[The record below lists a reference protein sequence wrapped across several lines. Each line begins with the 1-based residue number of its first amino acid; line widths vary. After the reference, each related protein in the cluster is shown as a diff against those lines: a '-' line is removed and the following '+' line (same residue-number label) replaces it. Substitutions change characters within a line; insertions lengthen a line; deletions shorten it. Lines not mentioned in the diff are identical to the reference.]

1 MKSRKCLVFALLV
14 ACGTVLTACNKTD
27 EVPEVAA
34 PRITGETITFPAD
47 SLAFKGIV
55 VDRVREPTEREVT
68 LRGRLVWDEER
79 TVRVFT
85 PFAGRVG
92 RIASQVG
99 DRVTAGQVLA
109 ELASPEFGSAQ
120 SDARRAA
127 ADVAQARKNVE
138 RSREMQAN
146 GITAAKDLQQAE
158 TDFARAEA
166 EAERA
171 QGRLKLYGAS
181 TRTVDQKY
189 PLKSPIAGTIVERN
203 INPGQELRPDQP
215 GAPQFVVTDPTSL
228 WLLLDANESV
238 LQYLKPGAA
247 IVVLSSQYRD
257 DSFAGDIRQVAD
269 FVDPVTRTVKVRAYV
284 PNRDRRL
291 KAEMFVSARVALPKG
306 IDPVVPARAV
316 FLIGNR
322 HFVFVRGAD
331 GSFVRRAVTAGAEF
345 DDAIAVSK
353 GLKVGEEVVVTGNL
367 FIQQLFA
374 TQRQTKDLGK
384 DDVQNAAGKSA
395 PVKSLVSPAAP
406 ADNKK

>member
-1 MKSRKCLVFALLV
+1 MKCRKHLVFTLLV
-14 ACGTVLTACNKTD
+14 GCGIVLTACNKKD
-27 EVPEVAA
+27 ESPEPAA
-34 PRITGETITFPAD
+34 PRIIGETITFPAD

-55 VDRVREPTEREVT
+55 VEKVRGPTEREVT
-68 LRGRLVWDEER
+68 LRGRLVWDEEH

-99 DRVTAGQVLA
+99 DRVSAGQVLA
-109 ELASPEFGSAQ
+109 ELASAEFGSAQ
-120 SDARRAA
+120 TDARRAA
-127 ADVAQARKNVE
+127 ADVALAGKNVE
-138 RSREMQAN
+138 RSRELQAN

-166 EAERA
+166 ESERA

-181 TRTVDQKY
+181 ARTVDQKY

-238 LQYLKPGAA
+238 LQYLKPGAP

-269 FVDPVTRTVKVRAYV
+269 FVDPVTRTVKVRAHV

-291 KAEMFVSARVALPKG
+291 KAEMFVSARVTLPKG
-306 IDPVVPARAV
+306 NDPVAPARAV

-322 HFVFVRGAD
+322 QFVFVRGT
-331 GSFVRRAVTAGAEF
+331 GNSFVRRAVTVGAEF
-345 DDAIAVSK
+345 DEAIAVTN
-353 GLKVGEEVVVTGNL
+353 GLRVGEEVVVGGNL

-374 TQRQTKDLGK
+374 TQRQTKEVDNV
-384 DDVQNAAGKSA
+384 DAQPATAKSA
-395 PVKSLVSPAAP
+395 LVKSQVTPATP